1 MLMKVLLVVTGLTM
15 GGAERVVTDL
25 ADAFVAAGSEVLL
38 VYLKGPAEVLPQ
50 RPEVKRI
57 CLHMESAKDLLTG
70 YVKFARIVRRFQ
82 PDVVHAHM
90 FHAAMLARLVRP
102 IAAMPVLVSTMHTPF
117 VGGRFRALTYRV
129 TDRLTDISTN
139 VSSEAV
145 ATFVD
150 GGAIRAGRMLTVYNG
165 IAVDEFRP
173 LPAAGARIRE
183 TLGVG
188 PASRLLLAAGRLG
201 WSKDYPNLFRA
212 LEQLPSELD
221 YAVLIAGDGPLRQSL
236 KEMAAD
242 LGIAPRVRFLGIR
255 QDIAEL
261 MSAADVF
268 VLSSIG
274 ESFGL
279 VVAEAMACE
288 CVVVATDS
296 GGVREVLGDAGFL
309 VPTRN
314 PAALA
319 QALLAASMMDKPGAD
334 AMGQAARRRI
344 VDLYSFDRSVERWLE
359 LYESLLAN
367 ASSHARAPDAAED
380 SRKPEAPLARP

>member
-1 MLMKVLLVVTGLTM
+1 MKVLLVVTGLTM

-25 ADAFVAAGSEVLL
+25 ADAFVAGGSEVML
-38 VYLKGPAEVLPQ
+38 VYLKEPLEVRPQ
-50 RPEVKRI
+50 RPEVELV
-57 CLHMESAKDLLTG
+57 CLHMESAKDLVTG
-70 YVKFARIVRRFQ
+70 YVKFARIVRRFR
-82 PDVVHAHM
+82 PDIVHAHM

-102 IAAMPVLVSTMHTPF
+102 IAAMPVLISTMHTPF
-117 VGGRFRALTYRV
+117 VGGRLRALTYRM
-129 TDRLTDISTN
+129 TDHLTDISTN

-150 GGAIRAGRMLTVYNG
+150 GRAIRAGRMLTVYNG

-173 LPAAGARIRE
+173 LPAAATRIRE
-183 TLGVG
+183 TLGID
-188 PASRLLLAAGRLG
+188 PASKLLVAAGRLG
-201 WSKDYPNLFRA
+201 WSKDYPNLFKA

-309 VPTRN
+309 VPSRDS
-314 PAALA
+314 AALA
-319 QALLAASMMDKPGAD
+319 KALLAAGTMDKPDAE
-334 AMGQAARRRI
+334 AMGRAARRRI

-359 LYESLLAN
+359 LYGSLLAN
-367 ASSHARAPDAAED
+367 AASHGHVTGVADD
-380 SRKPEAPLARP
+380 SRKPDVPLARP